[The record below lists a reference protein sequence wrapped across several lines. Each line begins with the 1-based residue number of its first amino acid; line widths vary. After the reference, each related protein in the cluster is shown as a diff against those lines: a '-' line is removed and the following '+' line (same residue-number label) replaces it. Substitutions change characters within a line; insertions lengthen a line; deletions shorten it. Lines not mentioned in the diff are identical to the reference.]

1 MVRLEKLAP
10 EQRRNLEALGCP
22 TFEAHPWVEGPP
34 LRRRRVA
41 IISTAGLHLRQDRP
55 FMQEPGKYYRSIP
68 GDVKP
73 GDLLISHLTVNMDR
87 SGFQQDW
94 NVMFPI
100 ERLRE
105 LAREGAIAGLAGTHY
120 SFMGGDDPTSWREE
134 ARFLASR
141 LKEDGVNAALL
152 VPV

>member
-1 MVRLEKLAP
+1 MVRLEKLSP
-10 EQRRNLEALGCP
+10 EQRQGLDALSCP
-22 TFEAHPWVEGPP
+22 TFASHPWAKGPP

-41 IISTAGLHLRQDRP
+41 IVSTAGLHLRQDRP

-68 GDVKP
+68 GEVKP
-73 GDLLISHLTVNMDR
+73 SELLMSHLSANIDR

-105 LAREGAIAGLAGTHY
+105 LAQEGVIAGLAATHY
-120 SFMGGDDPTSWREE
+120 SFMGGDDPTSWQEE

-141 LKEDGVNAALL
+141 LKEDGVTAALL